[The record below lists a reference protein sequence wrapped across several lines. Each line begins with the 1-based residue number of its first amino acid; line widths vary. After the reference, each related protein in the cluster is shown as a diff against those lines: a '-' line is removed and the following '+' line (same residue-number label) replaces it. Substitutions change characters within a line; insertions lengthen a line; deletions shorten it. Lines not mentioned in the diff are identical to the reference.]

1 MSKWILN
8 HELVVNLIVKSVI
21 GEHAEN
27 EYSAKPTEWMNYTR
41 SDVFYC
47 PINRAKTKTLPPVLI
62 EVQYAANGAFLRR
75 LNEYCLMI
83 RKQHPILPVAK
94 LFILDM
100 VKKEDPTIENEA
112 VNEDARQDAI
122 NLICIKASSQFKQ
135 AMSRLEEDVP
145 ESRSAQLNE
154 LSRLRIFFRRDR

>member
-1 MSKWILN
+1 MASHSDTENFSFQLPPKYAPGTDLMSKWMLN

-27 EYSAKPTEWMNYTR
+27 EYNTKPTEWTNYTR

-62 EVQYAANGAFLRR
+62 EVQHAANGAFFRR

-83 RKQHPILPVAK
+83 RKQHPILPVAVIFCTHNTSQEFK
-94 LFILDM
+94 DLTYDCEVMPFCKR
-100 VKKEDPTIENEA
+100 VCQE
-112 VNEDARQDAI
+112 QDRPK
-122 NLICIKASSQFKQ
+122 NTL
-135 AMSRLEEDVP
+135 
-145 ESRSAQLNE
+145 
-154 LSRLRIFFRRDR
+154 